1 MGEGGMTDVLPDRA
15 WGIVA
20 VIVAIGSWIVLMKV
34 FQLLIQDDDEES
46 RMDSLTPPDLG
57 QHAPTVSASRG
68 PVQVNVKVIR
78 YEQFHHRR
86 VKGNA

>member
-1 MGEGGMTDVLPDRA
+1 MLPEWFDVAQTAYWILGILSGGAFLGCMARVVVL
-15 WGIVA
+15 
-20 VIVAIGSWIVLMKV
+20 SMHE
-34 FQLLIQDDDEES
+34 EES